1 MLDTDTLDTL
11 NAKERQAL
19 AALNAT
25 LIERA
30 NALVRDLDD
39 AGRAAGLDGDLVLDH
54 ITGWLQVTLDYAH
67 RRATWFDA
75 HRHDADE
82 PPLAPLRDRAD
93 VFFKPAAR
101 TPGLRF
107 ERVTIE
113 RPDREREHRHTYC
126 LSRLTPA
133 SRARL
138 LRCYDHYEWPTRQ
151 TTPSGWIGLSTR

>member
-67 RRATWFDA
+67 R
-75 HRHDADE
+75 HDADE
-82 PPLAPLRDRAD
+82 TPLAPLRDRAD

-101 TPGLRF
+101 KPGLRF